1 MRALVCVQPGSFAY
15 TEESMPLPES
25 GYSILKIKR
34 VGVCGTDLHAFDG
47 TQPFFSY
54 PRVLGHELAAEYVSG
69 DAVGVS
75 SGDIVTVIPYIHCG
89 TCIACRTGKTNCCS
103 SLKVCGVHVDG
114 GMREYFKVPSDIV
127 IKNTVLNLDQLA
139 LVEPLSIGAHAV
151 ERASIVPG
159 ENVLV
164 MGGGPIGMGVVQ
176 FALLKGARVILLDM
190 NQDRLDFCSKFF
202 TDVTVINGSTV
213 DVKETLSAL
222 TQGDMPSVV
231 FDATGNLYAIN
242 NGFTLMS
249 HAARYVLVGL
259 QLKEISVS
267 HPEFHKREG
276 TLMSSRNAT
285 KADFAYVMDCISKG
299 LVDPN
304 KMITHRLAFDQVAE
318 EFKGLSDPSQK
329 VMKALIEF

>member
-1 MRALVCVQPGSFAY
+1 MKTLTCVQPGSFSY
-15 TEESMPLPES
+15 SDDEMPKPDP
-25 GYSILKIKR
+25 GFSILKIKR
-34 VGVCGTDLHAFDG
+34 IGVCGTDLHAFDG

-69 DAVGVS
+69 DAEGIAE
-75 SGDIVTVIPYIHCG
+75 GDIVTVIPYIHCG
-89 TCIACRTGKTNCCS
+89 TCFACKTGKTNCCS

-114 GMREYFKVPSDIV
+114 GMREYFKVPSSIV
-127 IKNTVLNLDQLA
+127 IKNTGLDLDQLA

-151 ERASIVPG
+151 ERASIQPV

-176 FALLKGARVILLDM
+176 FALLKKAHVVLLDM
-190 NQDRLDFCSKFF
+190 NQDRLDFCSKHFKG
-202 TDVTVINGSTV
+202 VTVVNGSQV
-213 DVKETLSAL
+213 DVKETLSSL
-222 TQGDMPSVV
+222 TEGNMPSVV
-231 FDATGNLYAIN
+231 FDATGNLHAIN
-242 NGFTLMS
+242 NGFVLMS
-249 HAARYVLVGL
+249 HAARYILVGL

-285 KADFAYVMDCISKG
+285 KADFAYVMDCISKR

-304 KMITHRLAFDQVAE
+304 AMITHRLAFDKVAD
-318 EFKGLSDPSQK
+318 EFKGLADPSQK
-329 VMKALIEF
+329 VMKAMIEL